1 MSHPEQE
8 GRIKVG
14 ITCGDVNGVGLE
26 VVMKALLDSRIHQIC
41 TPVIYASNKLVSF
54 QRKHLN
60 LNDFQYQT
68 VHSSSEIILRKTN
81 VINCWDEE
89 VNVEW
94 GMATEASGKYAF
106 LSLEAAV
113 ADLKAGHIHVLVTAP
128 INKHTIQ
135 NKDFTFQGHTEY
147 LADRFDTKD
156 PLMFLVSETLRVAV
170 NSGHIPVKEVASVL
184 SIEKIVKKIKSI
196 EHSLKRDFGQRKPR
210 IAVLG
215 LNPHAGDEGL
225 IGLEEKEFILP
236 AIKKCFDEGTFVYG
250 PYSADGFFGS
260 GAFKKFDAILAM
272 YHDQGLIPFKTLSF
286 SSGVNFTAGLPIVR
300 TSPDHGTA
308 YDIAGKGTAMED
320 SLRDAIYT
328 AIDILR
334 KREEYDE
341 ITANPLAFSK
351 QTRDH

>member
-1 MSHPEQE
+1 MSHPENE

-26 VVMKALLDSRIHQIC
+26 VVMKALLDNRVHQIF
-41 TPVIYASNKLVSF
+41 TPVIYASNKLISL

-68 VHSSSEIILRKTN
+68 VKSSSEIILRKTN
-81 VINCWDEE
+81 VINCWEE
-89 VNVEW
+89 EIPVDW
-94 GMATEASGKYAF
+94 GKATETSGKYA
-106 LSLEAAV
+106 LQSLEAAV

-135 NKDFTFQGHTEY
+135 SKDFTFQGHTEY
-147 LADRFDTKD
+147 LANRFETPE
-156 PLMFLVSETLRVAV
+156 PLMFLVSDTLRVAV
-170 NSGHIPVKEVASVL
+170 YSGHIPVKEVASVL
-184 SIEKIVKKIKSI
+184 STEKIVRKIKSM
-196 EHSLKRDFGQRKPR
+196 EHSLKRDFGLRKPR
-210 IAVLG
+210 IAVMG

-225 IGLEEKEFILP
+225 IGMEEKEFILP
-236 AIKKCFDEGTFVYG
+236 AIKKCFDEGVFVYG

-260 GAFKKFDAILAM
+260 AAFKKFDAVLAM

-286 SSGVNFTAGLPIVR
+286 STGVNFTAALPVVR

-308 YDIAGKGTAMED
+308 YDIAGKGTATED
-320 SLRDAIYT
+320 SVRDAMYT

-334 KREEYDE
+334 KREEYDK
-341 ITANPLAFSK
+341 ITSNPLAFSK
-351 QTRDH
+351 QSRDH